1 MPFSTQN
8 LSSTSQDENKWHPE
22 QAEEV
27 QRWAGVRRVVSVKG
41 GEDFCRKSDV
51 EMNFSWMAEREA
63 HLTMFWELEDM
74 VCKQPS
80 LILSCIA
87 KVWLI
92 SRIVLRAFQR
102 IHQEVG
108 GWYRFSVTLPL
119 LCLHLDSAKR
129 PWYGHPFL
137 SSSAK
142 WVVYLLK
149 FNLTGTLVS
158 KKMVA

>member
-1 MPFSTQN
+1 MRISGT
-8 LSSTSQDENKWHPE
+8 LSKQRRYRGELGSGGWCLWRVGKIFAGKVMWKWT
-22 QAEEV
+22 
-27 QRWAGVRRVVSVKG
+27 
-41 GEDFCRKSDV
+41 
-51 EMNFSWMAEREA
+51 WMAEREA